1 MDQNDLERMDG
12 GREITMNP
20 TATKVLTSLVPAAAF
35 GLNIL
40 VPVVPAIVWSALL
53 NALLNGNVTLE
64 HVEQFLKDHDIK
76 TYATP
81 QDFPDSPPQEAGTAT
96 PSNINKG

>member
-1 MDQNDLERMDG
+1 
-12 GREITMNP
+12 MNP
-20 TATKVLTSLVPAAAF
+20 VSEKVLNTLIPAAAY

-40 VPVVPAIVWSALL
+40 VPVIPAFVWSALL
-53 NALLNGNVTLE
+53 KALLEGDITLE
-64 HVEQFLKDHDIK
+64 HVQQFLKDHDIK